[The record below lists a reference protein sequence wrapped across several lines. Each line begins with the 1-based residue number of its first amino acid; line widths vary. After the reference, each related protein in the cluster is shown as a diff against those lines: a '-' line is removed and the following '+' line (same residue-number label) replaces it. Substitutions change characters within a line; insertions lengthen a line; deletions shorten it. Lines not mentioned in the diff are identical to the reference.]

1 MQPLIRHE
9 PGLDTPEKDEAETIA
24 GIDVALP
31 EILETARFS
40 RIRLAAHRPLGSA
53 NRARRPVCGVSAHL
67 AARINGCLVHEPAD
81 ARLPG

>member
-24 GIDVALP
+24 GIEEALT
-31 EILETARFS
+31 EILETARIS
-40 RIRLAAHRPLGSA
+40 PRIELAAHRPLGSV
-53 NRARRPVCGVSAHL
+53 NRACRLVCGMSAHF
-67 AARINGCLVHEPAD
+67 AARFGCPVHEPAD